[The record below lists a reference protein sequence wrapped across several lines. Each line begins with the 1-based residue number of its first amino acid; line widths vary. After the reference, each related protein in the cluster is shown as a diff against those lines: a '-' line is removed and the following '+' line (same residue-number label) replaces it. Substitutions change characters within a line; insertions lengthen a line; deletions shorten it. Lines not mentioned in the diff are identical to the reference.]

1 MEKYTIAAH
10 YFSNSN
16 EAYDACQVGETDAGV
31 EVNAG
36 DILIIPTEKVVG
48 VCDTWPFA
56 VTKECGSLHAVKDW
70 AAFYKDHPSPS
81 IKSYVIQAVA
91 IASGQD
97 ENWI

>member
-1 MEKYTIAAH
+1 MTKDYTIKMQD
-10 YFSNSN
+10 ST
-16 EAYDACQVGETDAGV
+16 GR
-31 EVNAG
+31 
-36 DILIIPTEKVVG
+36 

-70 AAFYKDHPSPS
+70 AAFYKDHPSPN
-81 IKSYVIQAVA
+81 IKSYVISAVA

>member
-1 MEKYTIAAH
+1 MAAH
-10 YFSNSN
+10 YFESSA
-16 EAYDACQVGETDAGV
+16 EAYDSTQIGETDGGV
-31 EVNAG
+31 RVEMG
-36 DILIIPTEKVVG
+36 DILIIPSEKIVG